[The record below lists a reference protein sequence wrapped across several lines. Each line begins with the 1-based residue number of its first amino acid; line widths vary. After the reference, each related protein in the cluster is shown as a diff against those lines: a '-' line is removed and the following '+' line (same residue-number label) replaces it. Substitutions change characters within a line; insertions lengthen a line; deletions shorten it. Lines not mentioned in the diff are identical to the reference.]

1 MTVYQLIAE
10 SEYTTKLAELINEH
24 PDLVDTLNSTKTNVT
39 LFAPTNKAFEK
50 IPEHAPKPS
59 KEQIL
64 HILQYHTLPGFHP
77 AGRVL
82 ATHTAPTLLIGKH
95 LGGDAQ
101 LQRVA
106 FKLTLRGL
114 TVNSYSR
121 IIAANIFGTNGV
133 IHGVDSFIIP
143 PPRALTI
150 LDFLPSYFST
160 LELGLSKTGL
170 YETLNKSS
178 TPGTFFAPNNF
189 AFQKLG
195 PKANA
200 FLFSRWGEKY
210 LKALLEYHIVPNH
223 ILYSDAYYEAKKNT
237 GDEADAENFPR
248 GHFHADL
255 PTLLEDR
262 SLSIDI
268 ARFGGWITVKIN
280 GYATVAI
287 QDIITDDGVI
297 QIVRNVLIPPKK
309 LGDGAQEG
317 ETEEEE
323 WDGGEITVE
332 DLKERLEPYV
342 TKSKKIDL

>member
-1 MTVYQLIAE
+1 MTVYQLIAG
-10 SEYTTKLAELINEH
+10 SKYTTKLAELINH
-24 PDLVDTLNSTKTNVT
+24 YPDLVETLNSTKANVT

-64 HILQYHTLPGFHP
+64 HILQYHTISGFYP

-82 ATHTAPTLLIGKH
+82 ATYTAPTLLIGKH
-95 LGGDAQ
+95 LGGDGQ

-121 IIAANIFGTNGV
+121 VIAPNIFGTNGV
-133 IHGVDSFIIP
+133 IHGVDSIIVP

-223 ILYSDAYYEAKKNT
+223 ILYSDAYYEGKA
-237 GDEADAENFPR
+237 EAATTDVDAENFPHGR
-248 GHFHADL
+248 FHADL
-255 PTLLEDR
+255 PTLLKDR
-262 SLSIDI
+262 SLSVDI
-268 ARFGGWITVKIN
+268 ARFGGWVTIKIN
-280 GYATVAI
+280 GYSTVAI
-287 QDIITDDGVI
+287 QDIVADDGVI

-309 LGDGAQEG
+309 LGGGQEQG
-317 ETEEEE
+317 QDEVE

-342 TKSKKIDL
+342 TKGKKVDL